1 MVMRA
6 YSIAVFLFLYVPI
19 GIIVLFSFN
28 SGRHAS
34 DFQGFSPKWYGK
46 ALSNP
51 FMMDALTSSLIIAFS
66 AAILASLMGTAA
78 ALALQRLRGP
88 VKAVFDG
95 LIYIS
100 IMIPGIVIGIA
111 TLVALVT
118 VFDVLNPA
126 LAALWPGEGRP
137 PRLSLGYLSVI
148 AAHTLFTMS
157 LVIVLVRARIAG
169 MDRTPDRGVGGSLC
183 HAMANL
189 LPGHAAANLS
199 GHTGGLPVEF
209 HLQLR
214 RFHHF
219 VFCRWRQYHIA
230 DLRLLLNSTR
240 HHAGGKRNRNHCPL
254 RFVSPVDGSPVPSP
268 CPRLQNIGQIIRYWP
283 GKRTR
288 GIPKDS
294 RGPCHCWRRVHRITP
309 AGPDI
314 ALGQI

>member
-1 MVMRA
+1 MRA

-28 SGRHAS
+28 AGRHAS

-78 ALALQRLRGP
+78 ALALQRMRGP

-137 PRLSLGYLSVI
+137 PKLSLGYLSVI

-169 MDRTPDRGVGGSLC
+169 MDRTLIEASEDLYATPWRTFYQVTLPQIYPAILAGFLLSFTFSFDDFIISFFVAG
-183 HAMANL
+183 ANTT
-189 LPGHAAANLS
+189 LPIY
-199 GHTGGLPVEF
+199 
-209 HLQLR
+209 
-214 RFHHF
+214 
-219 VFCRWRQYHIA
+219 VF
-230 DLRLLLNSTR
+230 S
-240 HHAGGKRNRNHCPL
+240 
-254 RFVSPVDGSPVPSP
+254 S
-268 CPRLQNIGQIIRYWP
+268 IR
-283 GKRTR
+283 R
-288 GIPKDS
+288 GI
-294 RGPCHCWRRVHRITP
+294 TP
-309 AGPDI
+309 EVNAIGTI
-314 ALGQI
+314 VLCVSLALLMAAQFLLRARDYKTSSGG

>member
-34 DFQGFSPKWYGK
+34 DFQGLSAQWYGK

-66 AAILASLMGTAA
+66 AAILSSLMGTAA

-88 VKAVFDG
+88 VRAMFDG

-118 VFDVLNPA
+118 VFDFLNPA
-126 LAALWPGEGRP
+126 LAALWPGDDRP
-137 PRLSLGYLSVI
+137 PKLSLGYVSVI

-169 MDRTPDRGVGGSLC
+169 MDRTLIEASEDLYATPWQTFYQVTLPQIYPAILAGFLLSFTFSFDDFIISFFVAGS
-183 HAMANL
+183 
-189 LPGHAAANLS
+189 
-199 GHTGGLPVEF
+199 
-209 HLQLR
+209 
-214 RFHHF
+214 
-219 VFCRWRQYHIA
+219 
-230 DLRLLLNSTR
+230 NSTL
-240 HHAGGKRNRNHCPL
+240 PIYV
-254 RFVSPVDGSPVPSP
+254 FSS
-268 CPRLQNIGQIIRYWP
+268 IR
-283 GKRTR
+283 R
-288 GIPKDS
+288 GI
-294 RGPCHCWRRVHRITP
+294 TP
-309 AGPDI
+309 EVNAIGTMVLCVSL
-314 ALGQI
+314 ALLILAQFLLRAREYKSSA